1 MTPPPDRRPH
11 DRHLHDPSLQ
21 LAPPGERAGFWLFA
35 LTFALPVLIT
45 AGAIAAAVMG
55 GGPLNLVQDSLA
67 LTVALTV
74 GGIAVLCGAMWWGLA
89 RLMRRQALELSADVL
104 ELRSSFYRCRMP
116 LAELELD
123 QARLVDLDERTE
135 YRPAVKAN
143 GFSIPGF
150 RSGWFLLRN
159 RRRTFVA
166 IADGRRKL
174 WLPGSGKHDLL
185 LEPRDPAAL
194 LQRLRELASPS
205 GQR

>member
-1 MTPPPDRRPH
+1 MTPVPDRRPH

-89 RLMRRQALELSADVL
+89 RLMRRQALELSADAL

-116 LAELELD
+116 LAELSAS
-123 QARLVDLDERTE
+123 ARDAPGIFSTLTCLSPWRTCT
-135 YRPAVKAN
+135 
-143 GFSIPGF
+143 S
-150 RSGWFLLRN
+150 
-159 RRRTFVA
+159 
-166 IADGRRKL
+166 
-174 WLPGSGKHDLL
+174 
-185 LEPRDPAAL
+185 
-194 LQRLRELASPS
+194 
-205 GQR
+205 